1 LSSTDPGVSIVVP
14 VHNGEPWLARV
25 VRALIAQAAGRR
37 FEVLVVDDRSRD
49 GSRAAALALC
59 RADQRV
65 RLVDTDGRG
74 AAAAINRGVR
84 EARYEV
90 VCQVDQDVEV
100 LDGWLAEL
108 VNALDDP
115 AVGAAQGVYIPDPRG
130 PLLARV
136 MALDLAQRYERIAG
150 PTDHV
155 CTGNTAYRKQA
166 LFDAGLFDETMGYGY
181 DNDISYRLGAAA
193 YQLVIRPRARSVH
206 HWRASMRGY
215 LTQQY
220 GFGYGRL
227 DLLARH
233 PRRAAGDAVS
243 PAAMMAHPI
252 VLAGSAGL
260 GAVAAVLAGTGRDWW
275 PAALVA
281 ALLVMSLVLERTW
294 AGVRAAR
301 RFGDGAALAFP
312 IVHLAR
318 DAAWLAAIGVWVVRR
333 LLGRPERPGHSM
345 WPRG

>member
-1 LSSTDPGVSIVVP
+1 
-14 VHNGEPWLARV
+14 
-25 VRALIAQAAGRR
+25 VRGLVAQAAGRR
-37 FEVLVVDDRSRD
+37 FEVIVVDDRSND
-49 GSRAAALALC
+49 GSRAVARALC
-59 RADQRV
+59 AADQRV
-65 RLVDTDGRG
+65 RLVETDGHG

-84 EARYEV
+84 EARYEL

-100 LDGWLAEL
+100 LDGWLSTL
-108 VNALDDP
+108 VDALDDP
-115 AVGAAQGVYIPDPRG
+115 SVGAAQAVYVPDPG
-130 PLLARV
+130 APLLARV
-136 MALDLAQRYERIAG
+136 MALDLAQRYGRIAG

-155 CTGNTAYRKQA
+155 CTGNTAYRKRA

-193 YQLVIRPRARSVH
+193 YQLVIRPEARSVH
-206 HWRASMRGY
+206 HWRASVRGY

-243 PAAMMAHPI
+243 PAPMMAHPV
-252 VLAGSAGL
+252 VLAGAVGM
-260 GAVAAVLAGTGRDWW
+260 GVVAAVLAGTGRDWK

-281 ALLVMSLVLERTW
+281 ALLVSSLVLERTF

-301 RFGDGAALAFP
+301 RFGDRGALAFP

-318 DAAWLAAIGVWVVRR
+318 DAAWLAAIVVWVTRR
-333 LLGRPERPGHSM
+333 LLGRPARPAHSM
-345 WPRG
+345 APRT